1 MTDGK
6 CPFICTDP
14 GGGQI
19 SCVGKICAAFKI
31 DGAAY
36 FYFDQRIRIPKKV
49 QNSENVLVER
59 NVY

>member
-1 MTDGK
+1 MGNALSYALTR
-6 CPFICTDP
+6 
-14 GGGQI
+14 GGQI